1 MHYRS
6 NAGRVFSTACFP
18 PTNESTKEKVF
29 SRRSNAGGIPSD
41 CSRRRPDT
49 PGRPPMRQTS
59 PFSERTERLILFVI
73 GADLLLQ
80 CVETVDDFALAT
92 TFFFW
97 ASVGIWALYT
107 IEWIVRIRRAEDWR
121 KYAFSFI
128 GIVDF
133 LAVLPLWA
141 FTGFDLRVLR
151 AFRIFRLF
159 VTTAKLASRTSAV
172 AKLARAFR
180 FAFDEAGALFAG
192 TGIIVITA
200 GFGMYHLEHAV
211 QPEIFGSVYDGLWW
225 AVITL
230 TTVGYGDIQP
240 ITAGGKILA
249 TVAMFAGIGVIGSA
263 CGIMADALREASAD
277 EQPG

>member
-1 MHYRS
+1 MRH
-6 NAGRVFSTACFP
+6 
-18 PTNESTKEKVF
+18 
-29 SRRSNAGGIPSD
+29 
-41 CSRRRPDT
+41 T
-49 PGRPPMRQTS
+49 P
-59 PFSERTERLILFVI
+59 PFSERIERLILVVI
-73 GADLLLQ
+73 GIDLLLQ
-80 CVETVDDFALAT
+80 CVETVDAFSHAA

-97 ASVGIWALYT
+97 AGVGIWVLYT
-107 IEWIVRIRRAEDWR
+107 AEWIVRIRRAEDWS

-133 LAVLPLWA
+133 LAVMPLWA
-141 FTGFDLRVLR
+141 FTGFDLRALR
-151 AFRIFRLF
+151 AFRLFRLF

-180 FAFDEAGALFAG
+180 FALDEAGALFAG

-200 GFGMYHLEHAV
+200 GFGMYHLEHGV
-211 QPEIFGSVYDGLWW
+211 QPDIFGSVYDGLWW

-263 CGIMADALREASAD
+263 CGIMADALREASAG
-277 EQPG
+277 EQAG

>member
-1 MHYRS
+1 
-6 NAGRVFSTACFP
+6 
-18 PTNESTKEKVF
+18 
-29 SRRSNAGGIPSD
+29 
-41 CSRRRPDT
+41 
-49 PGRPPMRQTS
+49 MRHNS
-59 PFSERTERLILFVI
+59 PFPERIERLILAVI
-73 GADLLLQ
+73 GIDLLIQ
-80 CVETVDDFALAT
+80 TAETIDAFARAAT
-92 TFFFW
+92 LFFW
-97 ASVGIWALYT
+97 AGVAIWLLYT
-107 IEWIVRIRRAEDWR
+107 VEWCVRVRRERDRR

-133 LAVLPLWA
+133 LAILPLWA
-141 FTGFDLRVLR
+141 FTGFDLKALR
-151 AFRIFRLF
+151 AFRLFRLF
-159 VTTAKLASRTSAV
+159 VTATKLASRTSAV

-180 FAFDEAGALFAG
+180 FAIDEAGALFAG

-211 QPEIFGSVYDGLWW
+211 QPEVFTSVSDGLWW

-240 ITAGGKILA
+240 VTAGGKILA

-263 CGIMADALREASAD
+263 CGIMADALREASVG

>member
-1 MHYRS
+1 MRH
-6 NAGRVFSTACFP
+6 TPPFP
-18 PTNESTKEKVF
+18 
-29 SRRSNAGGIPSD
+29 
-41 CSRRRPDT
+41 
-49 PGRPPMRQTS
+49 
-59 PFSERTERLILFVI
+59 ERIERLILVVI
-73 GADLLLQ
+73 GIDLLLQ
-80 CVETVDDFALAT
+80 CVETVDAFAHAE

-97 ASVGIWALYT
+97 AGVGIWALYT
-107 IEWIVRIRRAEDWR
+107 AEWIVRIRRAEDWR

-133 LAVLPLWA
+133 LAIMPLWA
-141 FTGFDLRVLR
+141 FTGFDLRALR
-151 AFRIFRLF
+151 AFRLFRLF

-180 FAFDEAGALFAG
+180 FALDEAGALFAG

-200 GFGMYHLEHAV
+200 GFGMYHLEHGV
-211 QPEIFGSVYDGLWW
+211 QPDIFGSVYDGLWW

-263 CGIMADALREASAD
+263 CGIMADALREASAG
-277 EQPG
+277 EQEG